1 MKHQLEILSALAALS
16 VLLTACGSRPSSSE
30 AKSGLKRIADPAVP
44 ADDLSALVQGNNAF
58 ALDLYHSLR
67 SDDGNLAFSPYS
79 LSVAL
84 AMPYAGARGQTEI
97 QMAQA
102 LHYTLPQDRLH
113 PAFNRLD
120 QDLMKEAQPTSD
132 SEQPLQLKIANGV
145 WAEQTFSFLQDYL
158 DLIARDYGAGIQL
171 ADFVNHSDA
180 VRQQINGWVSDRTD
194 DKIKNL
200 IPAGAL
206 DPMTKMVLVNALYFK
221 ADWQEPF
228 DPEDTGD
235 APFNLLDGT
244 QVQSRQMSNQL
255 FGVPYAPGDGF
266 QAVEIAYQGNAAAMD
281 ILVPDSGHFQDFEAS
296 FDSQKLDSLLTSM
309 RPTTLKLA
317 LPKFTFRSNLDLG
330 DKLALLGMPDALNPD
345 RADFSGMTGNP
356 DLYIMKV
363 LHQAFVAVDEKGTEA
378 AAATSV
384 IMGPTSALLPPQE
397 LIVDRPFIFV
407 IRDLQSG
414 QILFIGRVLDPTK

>member
-1 MKHQLEILSALAALS
+1 MKHLELLSALATLS
-16 VLLTACGSRPSSSE
+16 VLLTACGSRPSSSV
-30 AKSGLKRIADPAVP
+30 ARSSLKRIADPAVP
-44 ADDLSALVQGNNAF
+44 AGDVSALVQGNNAF

-67 SDDGNLAFSPYS
+67 SGDGNLAFSPYS
-79 LSVAL
+79 LSIAL
-84 AMPYAGARGQTEI
+84 AMPYAGARGETEA

-120 QDLMKEAQPTSD
+120 QDLMNEAQPASD

-145 WAEQTFSFLQDYL
+145 WAEQTFTFLQDYL
-158 DLIARDYGAGIQL
+158 DLIARNYGAGIQL

-180 VRQQINGWVSDRTD
+180 VRQQINSWVSDHTD

-228 DPEDTGD
+228 DPKDTSD
-235 APFNLLDGT
+235 APFHLLDGT
-244 QVQSRQMSNQL
+244 QVQSHQMSNQL
-255 FGVPYAPGDGF
+255 FGLPYASGDGY
-266 QAVEIAYQGNAAAMD
+266 QAVELAYQGETAAMD
-281 ILVPDSGHFQDFEAS
+281 ILVPDAGHFHDFEAS
-296 FDSQKLDSLLTSM
+296 LGAQKLDGILTSM
-309 RPTTLKLA
+309 QPTTLKLA
-317 LPKFTFRSNLDLG
+317 LPKFTFRSALDLG
-330 DKLALLGMPDALNPD
+330 DKLAGLGMTDALNAD
-345 RADFSGMTGNP
+345 RADFSGMTGKP
-356 DLYIMKV
+356 DLYVMKV

-384 IMGPTSALLPPQE
+384 IMGPTSALLPPEE

-414 QILFIGRVLDPTK
+414 QILFLGRVLDPTK